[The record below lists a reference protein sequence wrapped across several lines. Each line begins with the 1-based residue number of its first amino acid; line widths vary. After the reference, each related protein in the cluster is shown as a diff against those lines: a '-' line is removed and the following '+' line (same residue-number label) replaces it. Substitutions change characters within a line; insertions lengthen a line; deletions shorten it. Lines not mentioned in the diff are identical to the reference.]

1 MKQKRALVILNPVSG
16 TKDAEK
22 VQSYIE
28 ESMQRAGWSYDIVET
43 RPDIGIAALTKE
55 ACPENYDLVV
65 AVGGDGTVAGVA
77 NCLVNTGQLLGIV
90 PGGTGN
96 ALARDLGIPLDPKQ
110 AAGLLTGPHGAQD
123 LTVLQV
129 GDAYY
134 LLNVSAGISAATMK
148 DTAREAKRSYGMVA
162 YWMDAFKQLGS
173 AQPVDFTIE
182 VDNETLETRATE
194 VAVLNTG
201 FIDAEIL
208 SRYTKDELDAK
219 DVVVVVVQADSVP
232 DYISTAWDVLSK
244 RTEENPRV
252 IAMPVR
258 ERVTIRP
265 HDPVP
270 LQADGEPL
278 DLQEV
283 TVRIIPRGVRVLTR
297 A

>member
-1 MKQKRALVILNPVSG
+1 MKQKSALIILNPVSG

-22 VQSYIE
+22 VKSYIE

-43 RPDIGIAALTKE
+43 KPDIGIAALTQE
-55 ACPENYDLVV
+55 ASPENYDLVV

-77 NCLVNTGQLLGIV
+77 NCLVNTGKLLGIV

-96 ALARDLGIPLDPKQ
+96 ALARDLGIPLDPKL
-110 AAGLLTGPHGAQD
+110 AAGLLVGPHGAQD

-148 DTAREAKRSYGMVA
+148 DTERSAKRSYGMVA
-162 YWMDAFKQLGS
+162 YVLDAFKQLGHPH
-173 AQPVDFTIE
+173 AVDFTIE
-182 VDNETLETRATE
+182 VDDETLETRATE

-201 FIDAEIL
+201 LVNAEIL
-208 SRYTKDELDAK
+208 ARYTNGHIDAK
-219 DVVVVVVQADSVP
+219 DVVVVVAQADSVP

-244 RTEENPRV
+244 RTEENPEI

-258 ERVTIRP
+258 ERITIRP
-265 HDPVP
+265 HESVP

-283 TVRIIPRGVRVLTR
+283 TVRIIRRGIRVLTP